1 MNLALAIFQ
10 ALRKNPFRN
19 LVIDFSRAE
28 PIALNRLFMLSLS
41 LLLSLRLKEVKDSRV
56 GLALPPGIA
65 GIIGTLGVIF
75 AGKIPV
81 NLNLTVGQSSML
93 SSMRKANI
101 NLVITAEKV
110 RTKFPDFPW
119 PDSWI
124 DLAEFIND
132 SKSRKI
138 TLFRTLCALFFFPRF
153 AFRRFGLNQI
163 PNNREEAVLLFTSGS
178 SSQPKGV
185 VLSDENLLSN
195 CRQIRDLGL
204 FDEKMVILG
213 NLPLFHS
220 FGLTVGTLFPILHGL
235 RIVSAPSP
243 LDYKNSLR
251 AIREGKVEVLLG
263 TPTFLK
269 GYVRK
274 GKPND
279 FESIKYVVA
288 GAEKSPIE
296 LMKLWEDQF
305 GCEYLEGY
313 GLTETS
319 PGLSFNLPGN
329 GKKEGSVGRLMKGV
343 ECRTTNPENG
353 SILEDGK
360 TGILCFRG
368 PNVFRGYLDDEE
380 KNKEAFSEDGWFITG
395 DLGRIDAKGFL
406 FIEGRLS
413 RFSKIGGEMVPH
425 ESIEDRIHEIME
437 VDIAI
442 DRFCAVVGIDDKAK
456 GEKLVLLSSIPLE
469 KKDLQ
474 EKLTKGGMPNLWI
487 PKQIV
492 QIEEI
497 PFLGTGKLDLGNLV
511 KLAKAENERI

>member
-1 MNLALAIFQ
+1 M
-10 ALRKNPFRN
+10 
-19 LVIDFSRAE
+19 
-28 PIALNRLFMLSLS
+28 
-41 LLLSLRLKEVKDSRV
+41 
-56 GLALPPGIA
+56 
-65 GIIGTLGVIF
+65 
-75 AGKIPV
+75 
-81 NLNLTVGQSSML
+81 
-93 SSMRKANI
+93 
-101 NLVITAEKV
+101 
-110 RTKFPDFPW
+110 
-119 PDSWI
+119 
-124 DLAEFIND
+124 
-132 SKSRKI
+132 
-138 TLFRTLCALFFFPRF
+138 
-153 AFRRFGLNQI
+153 
-163 PNNREEAVLLFTSGS
+163 
-178 SSQPKGV
+178 
-185 VLSDENLLSN
+185 
-195 CRQIRDLGL
+195 
-204 FDEKMVILG
+204 
-213 NLPLFHS
+213 
-220 FGLTVGTLFPILHGL
+220 
-235 RIVSAPSP
+235 
-243 LDYKNSLR
+243 DYKNGLR

-296 LMKLWEDQF
+296 LMKLWENQF

-395 DLGRIDAKGFL
+395 DLGRIDSKGFL

-456 GEKLVLLSSIPLE
+456 GEKLVLLSSMPLE